1 MRAWYRQTSEQVA
14 DASAG
19 PSISLLDPLTTR
31 SWRETPVLEAV
42 LRLTRRNE
50 LVTPENIAAEA
61 VLHFDDVCD
70 GVAELIRA
78 GYLDILEIVTDER
91 TTILSIST
99 AFATLVRSPLTRSGR
114 IR

>member
-1 MRAWYRQTSEQVA
+1 M
-14 DASAG
+14 
-19 PSISLLDPLTTR
+19 
-31 SWRETPVLEAV
+31 PVLEAV

-78 GYLDILEIVTDER
+78 GYLDILEIVADES

-99 AFATLVRSPLTRSGR
+99 AFATLLRTPLTRTGGPRSTLPR
-114 IR
+114 S